1 MQAIQVG
8 PLILFCVLSKQ
19 LALLGP
25 CLADTECCLFL
36 LSLLGECGILKSP
49 GIVMRQP
56 FGLKILVARS
66 YLAGGRELKSCT

>member
-25 CLADTECCLFL
+25 GLADTECCLFL
-36 LSLLGECGILKSP
+36 LPPLGGCGILKSS
-49 GIVMRQP
+49 GLITRQQ
-56 FGLKILVARS
+56 ILVARS
-66 YLAGGRELKSCT
+66 HPAGGSELKSYT

>member
-25 CLADTECCLFL
+25 GLADTECCLFL
-36 LSLLGECGILKSP
+36 LPPSGRCGILKSS
-49 GIVMRQP
+49 GLITRQQ

-66 YLAGGRELKSCT
+66 NPAGGSELKSYT

>member
-19 LALLGP
+19 LALLDPG
-25 CLADTECCLFL
+25 LADTECCLFL
-36 LSLLGECGILKSP
+36 LPPLGECSILKSP
-49 GIVMRQP
+49 GIVMRQL

-66 YLAGGRELKSCT
+66 YPAGVPELKICT